1 MKQWWQNLTTRE
13 RQIVLAGGLMLLL
26 VILYQNLWS
35 PLQQHLRLQRNQV
48 QQLQQQL
55 GWMQQQAPLVRQL
68 KRAPSPGASR
78 TGDIT
83 GTLSNSSQA
92 YQIALKR
99 IQPQGDNALVEI
111 DITGFDQLV
120 NWLGM
125 LEQQHGITPQQIDL
139 QRTGEPGK
147 IMLALNIQPEKTGEA
162 NVVVSATSNGKTI
175 YHSFQV
181 MVTVPVSAPAFAEME
196 WKVYPNPVQNLFYV
210 ELPSNARQIAL
221 FTSQGELIFEQ
232 NIFGESKV
240 EVDQLVGKPSGI
252 YFLKVLAGNEM
263 LTQKIIRF

>member
-1 MKQWWQNLTTRE
+1 MKQWWQNLTSRE

-147 IMLALNIQPEKTGEA
+147 I
-162 NVVVSATSNGKTI
+162 
-175 YHSFQV
+175 QV
-181 MVTVPVSAPAFAEME
+181 KRLLLGRNKE
-196 WKVYPNPVQNLFYV
+196 
-210 ELPSNARQIAL
+210 
-221 FTSQGELIFEQ
+221 
-232 NIFGESKV
+232 
-240 EVDQLVGKPSGI
+240 
-252 YFLKVLAGNEM
+252 
-263 LTQKIIRF
+263 